1 MAQTFRNLTYLA
13 DTSGCGMWRH
23 LMPLQSV
30 NCIASSFN
38 MVNTATQTPILDPN
52 YYKGITSVTVQRWI
66 SDYNRE
72 IFMKLLKPVC
82 DANAAFLIYEID
94 DCMAAKYIEMYN
106 RGREAYESP
115 KIQANIKEMLNN
127 ADLLI
132 TTTDHIK
139 QFYHDWY
146 GVPLENIVA
155 LPNLLPRWWFGDRYD
170 EERKVQQFS
179 KNKARPRIG
188 IISSL
193 SHYNVDDVRITKDGL
208 AARKKKNPD
217 GKEVWKNEVGAEVE
231 EAELSHIIDDLTEII
246 PMIQSTV
253 RDFQWVFFGYCP
265 DVLKPLVD
273 KKLIEVHQ
281 GSAILNYASMLE
293 NLKLQAVVAPIK
305 DCVFNRCKSFIK
317 YMECAAIGVPC
328 YASNQ
333 LPYSRVMPKEQ
344 LYSTADEL
352 KAMLLKLKF
361 TSVGIYQKIIQQ
373 QWKWLN
379 SPIHEGSFDLKNF
392 WLEDNLNIHIDL
404 RRLRQ
409 KPLQISFKLLAK
421 NYEAMVKEE
430 KENTLFETPGGAK
443 IMK

>member
-23 LMPLQSV
+23 LMPMQSL
-30 NCIASSFN
+30 NCVASNFN

-72 IFMKLLKPVC
+72 IFMKLLKPIC

-94 DCMAAKYIEMYN
+94 DCMAAKYIELYN

-115 KIQANIKEMLNN
+115 KIQANIKEMLLN
-127 ADLLI
+127 ADLLV
-132 TTTDHIK
+132 TTTDYIK

-170 EERKVQQFS
+170 EEKKIKQFAQF
-179 KNKARPRIG
+179 KARPRIG
-188 IISSL
+188 IVSSL

-208 AARKKKNPD
+208 AARKKKDAD
-217 GKEVWKNEVGAEVE
+217 GKEIWKTEKGDEIA
-231 EAELSHIIDDLTEII
+231 EAELEHIVDDLTELI
-246 PMIQSTV
+246 PLIQSTV
-253 RDFQWVFFGYCP
+253 KDFQWVFFGYCP
-265 DVLKPLVD
+265 PILQTLVQQ
-273 KKLIEVHQ
+273 KLIEVHQ
-281 GSAILNYASMLE
+281 GSAILNYASTLQ
-293 NLKLQAVVAPIK
+293 NLNLQAIVAPIK

-328 YASNQ
+328 YASNY
-333 LPYSRVMPKEQ
+333 LPYSRVMPKNQ
-344 LYSTADEL
+344 LFNSADEL

-361 TSVGIYQKIIQQ
+361 SSTGRYGKMIQQ

-379 SPIHEGSFDLKNF
+379 SPTHEGSFDLRNF

-404 RRLRQ
+404 KRLRQ
-409 KPLQISFKLLAK
+409 KPLNISLKLLAK
-421 NYEAMVKEE
+421 NYEAMQKAE
-430 KENTLFETPGGAK
+430 KENTLFETAGGAK
-443 IMK
+443 IMR

>member
-132 TTTDHIK
+132 TTTDYIK